1 MVFSS
6 IIFLFYF
13 LPAVLLCYFL
23 VPRKYLRLRNAVLIL
38 FSLFFYFYGE
48 PKGIFVMIVS
58 IVINYLGAI
67 FIVKCSGRKKKLFL
81 ILTIAMN
88 LAILCYYKYS
98 TFFLDNINQLFQS
111 HIHVPEVVMPIG
123 ISFFTFQGMSYAFD
137 VYYRTVE
144 VQKNPFHVGLYISLF
159 PQLVAGPIVRYQTVA
174 EEISCRNTSLEDVSA
189 GIRQFIFG
197 LAKKVLLANPLG
209 LVATEI
215 FSQNIA
221 TMAPLTAWMG
231 IIAFTFQIFFDFA
244 GYSDMAIG
252 LGKVFG
258 FHFPKNFDFPYIS
271 RSITEF
277 WRRWHMSLGQ
287 WFRDYVYIPL
297 GGNRKGLPRQLV
309 NILIVWLLT
318 GFWHGASWNFI
329 LWGLYFAAILV
340 LEKIFLLRWLDKVW
354 QPIQHIYALFL
365 IVIGWVIFQFPTFHE
380 IFAYLTAMFGL
391 NEGGDSINLAVYFW
405 KEYRFEWIFAAIC
418 SLPIFSALWNKYRGS
433 QKFMLITNLFTII
446 LLILSVLS
454 LVGST
459 FNPFIYFRF

>member
-1 MVFSS
+1 MLLTS
-6 IIFLFYF
+6 IIELW
-13 LPAVLLCYFL
+13 
-23 VPRKYLRLRNAVLIL
+23 KY
-38 FSLFFYFYGE
+38 
-48 PKGIFVMIVS
+48 K
-58 IVINYLGAI
+58 
-67 FIVKCSGRKKKLFL
+67 
-81 ILTIAMN
+81 
-88 LAILCYYKYS
+88 
-98 TFFLDNINQLFQS
+98 
-111 HIHVPEVVMPIG
+111 
-123 ISFFTFQGMSYAFD
+123 
-137 VYYRTVE
+137 
-144 VQKNPFHVGLYISLF
+144 KNPFHVGLYISLF

-340 LEKIFLLRWLDKVW
+340 LEKIF
-354 QPIQHIYALFL
+354 YSA
-365 IVIGWVIFQFPTFHE
+365 GWIKYGNQYNIFMH
-380 IFAYLTAMFGL
+380 
-391 NEGGDSINLAVYFW
+391 YF
-405 KEYRFEWIFAAIC
+405 
-418 SLPIFSALWNKYRGS
+418 
-433 QKFMLITNLFTII
+433 
-446 LLILSVLS
+446 
-454 LVGST
+454 
-459 FNPFIYFRF
+459 